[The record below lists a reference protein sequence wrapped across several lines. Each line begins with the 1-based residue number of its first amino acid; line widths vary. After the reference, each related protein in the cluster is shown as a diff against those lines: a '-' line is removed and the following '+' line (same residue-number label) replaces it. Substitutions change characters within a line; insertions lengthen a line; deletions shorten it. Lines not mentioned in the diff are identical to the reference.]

1 MGGRGASSGVSKG
14 GAPSLDNNLIRR
26 ANAASFAVDAGDATK
41 REYTRNVETIKGLG
55 FDENETKAAYK
66 ELHRL
71 TTEQLR
77 AESQSV
83 SPYTSGVARFNRAQV
98 QKNAQKAVDKRAA
111 VNSYMN
117 SLKDKAKKAQKQKE
131 TNTLSSALKSAM
143 SSGKLEVTVNGKTYY
158 RTRKNSATWR
168 VR

>member
-1 MGGRGASSGVSKG
+1 MGSRGASSGISKG

-26 ANAASFAVDAGDATK
+26 ANSAGFATDIGDATK
-41 REYTRNVETIKGLG
+41 REYMRNVETIKGLR
-55 FDENETKAAYK
+55 FNETETKAAYK

-77 AESQSV
+77 AESQNV
-83 SPYTSGVARFNRAQV
+83 SPYTFGVARFNPAQV
-98 QKNAQKAVDKRAA
+98 RKNAQKAVDKRVA
-111 VNSYMN
+111 VDSYVN
-117 SLKDKAKKAQKQKE
+117 SLKNKAKKAQKQKE
-131 TNTLSSALKSAM
+131 TNTLSSALKNAM

>member
-1 MGGRGASSGVSKG
+1 MGGRGASSGVSK

-55 FDENETKAAYK
+55 FDDTETKAAYK

-83 SPYTSGVARFNRAQV
+83 SPYTSGVARFNRTQV

-111 VNSYMN
+111 VM
-117 SLKDKAKKAQKQKE
+117 
-131 TNTLSSALKSAM
+131 
-143 SSGKLEVTVNGKTYY
+143 
-158 RTRKNSATWR
+158 
-168 VR
+168 

>member
-14 GAPSLDNNLIRR
+14 GAPNLDNNLIRR

-55 FDENETKAAYK
+55 FDETETKAAYK

-117 SLKDKAKKAQKQKE
+117 SLKDKAKKAQKQKAE
-131 TNTLSSALKSAM
+131 RAK
-143 SSGKLEVTVNGKTYY
+143 KNGS
-158 RTRKNSATWR
+158 RKPQR
-168 VR
+168 ERCFKYKQ